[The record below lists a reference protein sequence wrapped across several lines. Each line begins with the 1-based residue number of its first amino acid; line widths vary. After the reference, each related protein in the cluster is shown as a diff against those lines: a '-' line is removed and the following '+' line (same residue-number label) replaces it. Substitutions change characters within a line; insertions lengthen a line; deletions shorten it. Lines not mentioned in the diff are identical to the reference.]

1 MSDKPPMNP
10 AQLERAA
17 ALFDTLSEPSRLE
30 LLQAL
35 MSGPKTV
42 TELIEHTGMKQGN
55 ASKQLGILHT
65 ARLLSRNRDG
75 NFVYYAI
82 SEPMVFDLCQLV
94 CATLREQVKR
104 DAAELASY
112 SI

>member
-1 MSDKPPMNP
+1 MNP

-17 ALFDTLSEPSRLE
+17 ALFNTLSEPSRLE

-42 TELIEHTGMKQGN
+42 TKLIEETGMKQGN
-55 ASKQLGILHT
+55 VSKQLGILYS
-65 ARLLSRNRDG
+65 ARLLSRQRDG
-75 NFVYYAI
+75 NYVYYAI
-82 SEPMVFDLCQLV
+82 SEPMIFDLCHLV